1 MVLPK
6 NRVPNFAYVCMHM
19 ELAAR
24 SSTELASVGMTTSTR
39 FRYEP
44 KTALQKVAMR
54 LKHPRKWRAKITPC
68 VFDNETGHRFQLA
81 CDEEEVIRKLNV
93 RMPGSKEWPA
103 PLATLEEIAE
113 AIRLRRLG
121 YVFDW
126 TRISSLEARRRNY

>member
-1 MVLPK
+1 M
-6 NRVPNFAYVCMHM
+6 
-19 ELAAR
+19 
-24 SSTELASVGMTTSTR
+24 STR

-44 KTALQKVAMR
+44 KTPLQKVALR

-68 VFDNETGHRFQLA
+68 VFDKETGHRFQLA
-81 CDEEEVIRKLNV
+81 CDEEEVIQKLNV

-103 PLATLEEIAE
+103 PLATLDDVAE

-126 TRISSLEARRRNY
+126 TRISNLEAGRRNPNSA

>member
-1 MVLPK
+1 M
-6 NRVPNFAYVCMHM
+6 
-19 ELAAR
+19 
-24 SSTELASVGMTTSTR
+24 STR

-44 KTALQKVAMR
+44 KTTFQKVTLR
-54 LKHPRKWRAKITPC
+54 LKHPRKWRAKITAC

-81 CDEEEVIRKLNV
+81 RDEDEVIRKLNV

-103 PLATLEEIAE
+103 PLATLEDVAE

-126 TRISSLEARRRNY
+126 TRISNLETRRRDH